1 MTSALTVEDNDRTDV
16 RIEENE
22 RAPRTATVIKTEHGF
37 GFNVRGQVAEGGQLK
52 SIGGQLYAPMQY
64 ISAVM
69 KDGPAEKAG
78 LHIGDRIVEVNGQSV
93 EGADHQTVVQ
103 MIRQSGK
110 QVKLT
115 VISVSEDEARR
126 LEPES
131 SSSTTAGPGVEYYE
145 RRSVP
150 VSVPEFEKLMEN
162 GKEYVVSEYRHKCG
176 NFQSILC
183 ILTTAFE
190 IKI

>member
-1 MTSALTVEDNDRTDV
+1 
-16 RIEENE
+16 
-22 RAPRTATVIKTEHGF
+22 
-37 GFNVRGQVAEGGQLK
+37 
-52 SIGGQLYAPMQY
+52 
-64 ISAVM
+64 
-69 KDGPAEKAG
+69 
-78 LHIGDRIVEVNGQSV
+78 
-93 EGADHQTVVQ
+93 

-162 GKEYVVSEYRHKCG
+162 GKEYVTYNIHMAGKKTISRRYREFDALNNNVRYTG
-176 NFQSILC
+176 TMALS
-183 ILTTAFE
+183 
-190 IKI
+190 